1 MILEGNE
8 LNVARFSSEADEF
21 FMFGTFADDGERKF
35 EINTGFDGKVETLPV
50 NLARSGNEAV
60 TSAGFY
66 RGRI

>member
-1 MILEGNE
+1 MEGNE

-50 NLARSGNEAV
+50 DLARSSDKTI

-66 RGRI
+66 GGRI